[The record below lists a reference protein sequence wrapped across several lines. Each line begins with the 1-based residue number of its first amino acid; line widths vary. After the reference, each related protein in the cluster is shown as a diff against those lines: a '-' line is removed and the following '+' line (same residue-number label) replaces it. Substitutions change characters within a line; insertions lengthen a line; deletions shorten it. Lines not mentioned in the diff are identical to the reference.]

1 MKLLLLIA
9 LTSLLSGSS
18 LLANTPPALSATM
31 AAQIAQDDLSSRGL
45 EEEIYIWQMTYKKDS
60 LVNEEAYWEVLW
72 NKAFKAQTK
81 GRKEYGLRI
90 RMTGDYRRAV
100 K

>member
-1 MKLLLLIA
+1 MKSLLLIA

-18 LLANTPPALSATM
+18 LLADTPPALSATM